1 MFNNPYY
8 GGNGYYQSDIYR
20 NNLQNMQ
27 TPQTIQ
33 TIQQIQP
40 QVMSYFASNV
50 NDMSNIQVNPN
61 IIYLGINV
69 QSKEIYTKQMNNDG
83 ITETNIYKISD
94 GKQEQNI
101 MNTIMER
108 LNNIDEKMKG
118 YDNAR
123 KDNEFDVATK
133 RETIKL
139 PPNNANV

>member
-8 GGNGYYQSDIYR
+8 SGNGYYQSDIYR
-20 NNLQNMQ
+20 NNPQNMQ

-40 QVMSYFASNV
+40 QVMSYFASSV
-50 NDMSNIQVNPN
+50 NDMGNIQVNPN

-69 QSKEIYTKQMNNDG
+69 QAKEIYTKQMNNDG

-133 RETIKL
+133 RESIKL
-139 PPNNANV
+139 PPNNATV